1 MRSFVILLVIFGA
14 FLLVPQSPAAPS
26 PVAGA
31 WQVNPS
37 NCSST
42 TGVSQI
48 IITPNTLTLTS
59 DQTVTF
65 QAALRKSNGQAMA
78 GDVIWS
84 ASSGRMELTS
94 GLFDPDST
102 GMVTIAACAGTTFAT
117 VSVRVLQGATVD
129 LTMWGDRT
137 IMTADDTLTLTVTAE
152 DEAGNLQN
160 VLIPTSD
167 WVRPGGWTVSASGE
181 QHQLR
186 PKESGDWILEVS
198 VLSGLI
204 TAQWNV
210 TVMPGMVTGL
220 IGYASDYDITSD
232 EASILTMEFHDA
244 HGNRWSVDGEWAV
257 TDPPPGAS
265 IQVIR
270 AGIEPGTAI
279 FEGSVAGLWTLE
291 AEHQGEDYE
300 IQIEVRPGQL
310 HTVELLGDGAH
321 MSVDDSLSLSPMFRD
336 VAGNQVTPMSVIWLV
351 DGVDVTD
358 DLVSSNYNLSQTS
371 AGVHTI
377 VLSADGRV
385 AIVRYEVTPGRC
397 ADIIT
402 TTEIDVVMV
411 SGTQFGFG
419 TRCVD
424 GHGNSF
430 PVDADLSYPLDT
442 LLITSDEA
450 GGLGYYFVE
459 AVRVGSHELVLTVDG
474 RSEPHFID
482 VSMGGIDTMT
492 VDVAEDIDQGERFS
506 LVVTGN
512 DAGGNLVGLVEGDV
526 RITTKIGDVSGPDD
540 DGLYWIAAQREG
552 LQQYVLVE
560 VGNVS
565 ELVYIDVRPNLLE
578 GRFGSSE
585 EVMIGGIGLNTLFMM
600 TALMGLYVAT
610 RRPPVVEDD
619 DDMMYDEHGY
629 DPYGSSTS
637 SDSPYD
643 SIQQSSDGGIGAYS
657 PPIQVSPPSSPYAT
671 VKPPSFPTPVF
682 PPAVASFPPPS
693 TATIPP
699 PSSIMPPSLPSSPPP
714 SPSPSSTQV
723 PSPVG
728 THVPQPQIVAD
739 SGPKDASGNRLPPA
753 QGTTPGRAG
762 WYVEGDSK
770 VGYYSEIAGR
780 WTRHQDA

>member
-1 MRSFVILLVIFGA
+1 MRSFVILLVVLGA
-14 FLLVPQSPAAPS
+14 CLLLPKN
-26 PVAGA
+26 PVAPIPVEGS
-31 WQVNPS
+31 WQVHPS

-84 ASSGRMELTS
+84 SSSGRMELTS
-94 GLFDPDST
+94 GLFDPDVA
-102 GMVTIAACAGTTFAT
+102 GMVTIGACAGTTFAT

-160 VLIPTSD
+160 ILIPTSD

-186 PKESGDWILEVS
+186 PKEAGDWTLEVS
-198 VLSGLI
+198 VLGGLI
-204 TAQWNV
+204 TAHWNV

-232 EASILTMEFHDA
+232 ETSILTMEFHDA
-244 HGNRWSVDGEWAV
+244 HGNRWSVDGEWTV
-257 TDPPPGAS
+257 TEPPPGAS

-279 FEGSVAGLWTLE
+279 FEGSVAGVWTLE

-310 HTVELLGDGAH
+310 HTVELLGDGAL

-336 VAGNQVTPMSVIWLV
+336 AAGNQVTPMSVIWLV

-358 DLVSSNYNLSQTS
+358 DLVSSNYNLTQTS

-402 TTEIDVVMV
+402 TTEIDVLMI
-411 SGTQFGFG
+411 SGTRFGFG

-430 PVDADLSYPLDT
+430 PVDVDMSYPLDT
-442 LLITSDEA
+442 LLITPDEA
-450 GGLGYYFVE
+450 GGLGHYFVE
-459 AVRVGSHELVLTVDG
+459 AVKVGSHELVLTVDG
-474 RSEPHFID
+474 RSEPH
-482 VSMGGIDTMT
+482 
-492 VDVAEDIDQGERFS
+492 
-506 LVVTGN
+506 
-512 DAGGNLVGLVEGDV
+512 
-526 RITTKIGDVSGPDD
+526 
-540 DGLYWIAAQREG
+540 
-552 LQQYVLVE
+552 
-560 VGNVS
+560 
-565 ELVYIDVRPNLLE
+565 YIDVN
-578 GRFGSSE
+578 
-585 EVMIGGIGLNTLFMM
+585 
-600 TALMGLYVAT
+600 MG
-610 RRPPVVEDD
+610 EI
-619 DDMMYDEHGY
+619 
-629 DPYGSSTS
+629 
-637 SDSPYD
+637 DSM
-643 SIQQSSDGGIGAYS
+643 S
-657 PPIQVSPPSSPYAT
+657 V
-671 VKPPSFPTPVF
+671 
-682 PPAVASFPPPS
+682 
-693 TATIPP
+693 
-699 PSSIMPPSLPSSPPP
+699 
-714 SPSPSSTQV
+714 
-723 PSPVG
+723 
-728 THVPQPQIVAD
+728 
-739 SGPKDASGNRLPPA
+739 
-753 QGTTPGRAG
+753 
-762 WYVEGDSK
+762 
-770 VGYYSEIAGR
+770 
-780 WTRHQDA
+780 